1 MGDQFCNLVEKVKNK
16 DVKSLAKLLTLI
28 EKTGVKALSNESLL
42 SPPKPSFRLGI
53 TGPPGAGKSTFIN
66 QTINHLRKKG
76 LSVGVLAVDPS
87 SPLTGGAILG
97 DRIRYIDH
105 FLDEKVYI
113 RSLGTRG
120 SLGGLCAS
128 SYLMLRAYDLFEFD
142 IVLIETVGVG
152 QSELDIVNVAD
163 HVSILLVP
171 ESGDS
176 IQMMK
181 AGLLEVGDSFVVNKA
196 DRPGADSLLNELK
209 TELSQSKSQAS
220 KNVYKT
226 TATEGEGVLEYL
238 TSEVLSNLKNIK
250 RHSKSRLQKEAK
262 ALLQVSFDL
271 YWERSFQNITNVSEF
286 CLVIE
291 QFQNKLRNA

>member
-1 MGDQFCNLVEKVKNK
+1 MGDQFCNLVDKVKTK
-16 DVKSLAKLLTLI
+16 DVQSLAKLLTLI
-28 EKTGVKALSNESLL
+28 EKTGVAALDNDELL
-42 SPPKPSFRLGI
+42 NPPNPSFRLGI
-53 TGPPGAGKSTFIN
+53 TGPPGSGKSTFIN
-66 QTINHLRKKG
+66 QTLHYLRKKG

-87 SPLTGGAILG
+87 SPLSGGAILG

-105 FLDEKVYI
+105 FLDENVYI

-181 AGLLEVGDSFVVNKA
+181 AGLLEVGDSFIVNKS
-196 DRPGADSLLNELK
+196 DRPGSEALLNELK
-209 TELSQSKSQAS
+209 SELSQSKAQAS
-220 KNVYKT
+220 KNVYRT

-238 TSEVLSNLKNIK
+238 TEEVFPNMKDIK
-250 RHSKSRLQKEAK
+250 RHTKGRLQKEAK
-262 ALLQVSFDL
+262 ALLQVSFDQ
-271 YWERSFQNITNVSEF
+271 YWDRSFQNITDVSEF
-286 CLVIE
+286 CSLIK
-291 QFQNKLRNA
+291 QFQNKLRDA